1 MVKLRPESFD
11 IHSTNPEHYSC
22 PRLHVSSFFPYFF
35 YFVNASEIGET
46 WEEGV

>member
-11 IHSTNPEHYSC
+11 IHSTNPKIT
-22 PRLHVSSFFPYFF
+22 PVPVPVSLLSLFFF